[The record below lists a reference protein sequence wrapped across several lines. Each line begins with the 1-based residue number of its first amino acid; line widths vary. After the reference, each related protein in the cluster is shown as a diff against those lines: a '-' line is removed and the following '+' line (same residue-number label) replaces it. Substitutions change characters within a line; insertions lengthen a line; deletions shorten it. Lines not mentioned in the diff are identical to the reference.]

1 MVPWY
6 AIPRYTCTMVH
17 VRYSYH
23 GTNMVLPYHGTRV
36 PWVFEIMLYCARTTT
51 ETVLREAMQAL
62 WRVQAHMLAR
72 IVVEIRAADIA
83 VESEP

>member
-1 MVPWY
+1 MVA
-6 AIPRYTCTMVH
+6 AIATMVLAYHGIVLLAIWPYHLVHVLPSYVRTYTCTYSSTMV
-17 VRYSYH
+17 
-23 GTNMVLPYHGTRV
+23 
-36 PWVFEIMLYCARTTT
+36 RTTT

-83 VESEP
+83 VELEP